1 MFECFIFTKNME
13 IVFITLFLKK
23 IKQFTNKI
31 TKQYFTLFLNFLQN
45 LKAMKKPP
53 ISQKVS
59 PISVKYSHIV
69 SKPMYYSPKIKSTD
83 PQPLPQKTGSNDF
96 TSYMT
101 NNNNNNNNEPPPI
114 SHFTLLKKSGSNEF
128 LRPTPPSYFEFK
140 QTQELISKQ
149 NNANEMDS
157 VLVSTLR
164 ALRKENKNVKS
175 EGDLQKCT
183 LPQPQKEPDNK
194 NSHLS
199 LFQEPLNKDHIS
211 HPSVLDNESKPNKLS
226 LPCQSTIL
234 DKCLPKFVRSLNISP
249 SKENASKYIYPTS
262 NETFKIPDKTTNFI
276 YPTSNET
283 FKIPDKT
290 TNYKLTYNNG
300 MKIPEVPPKK
310 PELLESFANLISNN
324 DSDIKVKPIKNI
336 EFSAN
341 PFANLQSPPKNQNY
355 YNNST
360 LMMEFPS
367 AINNL
372 SNIQSPNKV
381 GANMEFPTIPFI
393 YGFQPNIK
401 NATFHSPVNKNWKV
415 EDFELGKCLG
425 KGKFGKVYLAREKK
439 TRMIFALK
447 CIVKTGMNNP
457 ACVEQMMREIKIHS
471 FLNHINV
478 IQLYGCFED
487 QLKVYLIMELA
498 MHGNLFNQIHK
509 QVSNSFLNNL
519 SCTVV
524 R

>member
-1 MFECFIFTKNME
+1 
-13 IVFITLFLKK
+13 
-23 IKQFTNKI
+23 
-31 TKQYFTLFLNFLQN
+31 
-45 LKAMKKPP
+45 MKKPP

-83 PQPLPQKTGSNDF
+83 PQIVPTKTGSNDF
-96 TSYMT
+96 TSYMANT
-101 NNNNNNNNEPPPI
+101 NNNEIQSNPPI
-114 SHFTLLKKSGSNEF
+114 SHFNVLKKSGSNEF

-149 NNANEMDS
+149 NNTNEMDS
-157 VLVSTLR
+157 VLVSALR

-183 LPQPQKEPDNK
+183 VPQTQNDPETK

-211 HPSVLDNESKPNKLS
+211 HPSVLDYEPKPNKFS

-249 SKENASKYIYPTS
+249 SKDNTSKYVYPTS
-262 NETFKIPDKTTNFI
+262 NETFKIPDKA
-276 YPTSNET
+276 
-283 FKIPDKT
+283 
-290 TNYKLTYNNG
+290 TNYKSPYNG
-300 MKIPEVPPKK
+300 MRIPELPPKK
-310 PELLESFANLISNN
+310 PEFFESFANIISNN

-341 PFANLQSPPKNQNY
+341 PFANLQSPPKNPNY

-360 LMMEFPS
+360 IMMEFPS

-372 SNIQSPNKV
+372 SNIQAPNKV
-381 GANMEFPTIPFI
+381 GANIEFPTIPFI
-393 YGFQPNIK
+393 YGFQPNLK

-425 KGKFGKVYLAREKK
+425 KGRFGKVYLAREKK
-439 TRMIFALK
+439 TRMLFALK
-447 CIVKTGMNNP
+447 CIVKTGMSNP

-487 QLKVYLIMELA
+487 QLKIYLIMELA

-509 QVSNSFLNNL
+509 QVRYLFL
-519 SCTVV
+519 
-524 R
+524 

>member
-1 MFECFIFTKNME
+1 
-13 IVFITLFLKK
+13 
-23 IKQFTNKI
+23 
-31 TKQYFTLFLNFLQN
+31 
-45 LKAMKKPP
+45 MKKPP

-59 PISVKYSHIV
+59 PISVKYSNIV

-83 PQPLPQKTGSNDF
+83 PQIVPTKTGSNDF

-101 NNNNNNNNEPPPI
+101 YNNNNEIQSNPPI
-114 SHFTLLKKSGSNEF
+114 SHFNILKKSGSNEF

-140 QTQELISKQ
+140 QTQELLSKQ
-149 NNANEMDS
+149 NNANEMDFAIMK
-157 VLVSTLR
+157 TLH
-164 ALRKENKNVKS
+164 ALRKDNKNIKS
-175 EGDLQKCT
+175 EGDLQKC
-183 LPQPQKEPDNK
+183 LVPQTQNETENK

-211 HPSVLDNESKPNKLS
+211 HPSVLDNEPKPIKFSS

-249 SKENASKYIYPTS
+249 SKQENISKYIYPTS
-262 NETFKIPDKTTNFI
+262 NETFKIPDKTTI
-276 YPTSNET
+276 YKSP
-283 FKIPDKT
+283 
-290 TNYKLTYNNG
+290 YNG
-300 MKIPEVPPKK
+300 MRFPELPPKK
-310 PELLESFANLISNN
+310 PELLESFANIISNN

-341 PFANLQSPPKNQNY
+341 PFANLQSPSKNTNY

-360 LMMEFPS
+360 IMMEFPS

-381 GANMEFPTIPFI
+381 GANIEFPTIPFI
-393 YGFQPNIK
+393 YGFQPNTK
-401 NATFHSPVNKNWKV
+401 NATFHSPINKSWKV

-425 KGKFGKVYLAREKK
+425 KGKFGKVYLAREKTTK
-439 TRMIFALK
+439 MLFALK

-487 QLKVYLIMELA
+487 NLKIYLIMELA

-509 QVSNSFLNNL
+509 QVSYLFL
-519 SCTVV
+519 
-524 R
+524 